1 MRAAGKEQEIV
12 AGDSRLLENFDKASM
27 KPSFA
32 FIEFPH
38 HAAYWNLEVIKD
50 KSEARSIYEGTPLA
64 IKETDQLHPTIL
76 ENRKNQSDAQERK
89 DAVGNRLQNLA
100 EVNAEGSLV
109 ISMERTTGNVTGKQR
124 ESAEVDRWML
134 NVQKVGEN
142 KIIIPDP
149 KLPFAAKIEFEAR
162 RTEADELL
170 PGEEPYM
177 YLSFIRTHDAYRERK
192 GVGTAIMKY
201 WIEKTLTKSG
211 LKVAKLMVDGGRSN
225 YAYKLYLKCGFTWD
239 DADDDSNYDMTLRLE
254 NYDRERCR

>member
-1 MRAAGKEQEIV
+1 MTPMLA
-12 AGDSRLLENFDKASM
+12 M
-27 KPSFA
+27 
-32 FIEFPH
+32 

-64 IKETDQLHPTIL
+64 IKETAQLHPPIL

-89 DAVGNRLQNLA
+89 DAVGDRLQNLA
-100 EVNAEGSLV
+100 EVNGKR
-109 ISMERTTGNVTGKQR
+109 ISCNINGAYDRKCDRKTAGKCRYCVGKRCSRTKT
-124 ESAEVDRWML
+124 
-134 NVQKVGEN
+134 
-142 KIIIPDP
+142 
-149 KLPFAAKIEFEAR
+149 R

-211 LKVAKLMVDGGRSN
+211 LKVAPKFMVDGGRSN